1 MGELQG
7 RVAVVTGAGRG
18 IGREEALR
26 LAGEGAAV
34 LVNDLGGDFHGEG
47 ADRSPA
53 QQVVDE
59 IVAAGGRA
67 VANYDDV
74 SSWTGAEALVRQ
86 AVEELG
92 GLHILVNNAG
102 ILRDAMSFKM
112 TEADWDAVI
121 AVHLKGHFAPA
132 HFAGIYWRERAKA
145 GQPVHGRIVNTTSD
159 SGLFGNPG
167 QANYA
172 AAKAGIASMTLVLA
186 RELGRYGVTV
196 NAVTPRARTRLTA
209 GIGFG
214 EAPAEGFD
222 RLSPAHVA
230 PVVAWLASDGAAD
243 VNGQIFIVNGTE
255 IMVLGGYHVEGS
267 VSGGEQPWTV
277 AGLTAAKGALFA
289 KRPAGT
295 PELAVPGW

>member
-1 MGELQG
+1 MGELDG

-26 LAGEGAAV
+26 LAAEGAAV
-34 LVNDLGGDFHGEG
+34 VVNDLGGGLHGDG
-47 ADRSPA
+47 ADKSPA

-59 IVAAGGRA
+59 IVTAGGRA

-74 SSWTGAEALVRQ
+74 SSWTGAESLVRQ

-102 ILRDAMSFKM
+102 ILRDAMSFKL
-112 TEADWDAVI
+112 TEAEWDAVI
-121 AVHLKGHFAPA
+121 KVHLKGHFAPA
-132 HFAGIYWRERAKA
+132 HFAGIYWRERSKA
-145 GQPVHGRIVNTTSD
+145 GEPVHGRVVNTSSD

-186 RELGRYGVTV
+186 RELSRYGVTV
-196 NAVTPRARTRLTA
+196 NAVTPRARTRLTT
-209 GIGFG
+209 GVGFG
-214 EAPAEGFD
+214 EAPTEGYD
-222 RLSPAHVA
+222 RYSPTHVA
-230 PVVAWLASDGAAD
+230 SVVAWLATDGAAD
-243 VNGQIFIVNGTE
+243 VNGQILIVNGTE
-255 IMVLGGYHVEGS
+255 IMVLGGYHVEGT
-267 VSGGEQPWTV
+267 VNGGEQPWTV
-277 AGLTAAKGALFA
+277 AGLTAAKGTLFA